1 MSAFTGRCKM
11 PPVMSA
17 FGGKADVLPDP
28 STCLLLARSGRS
40 THDAGSSLRRST
52 RIRGTAHTR
61 LVGRYRVN
69 GALKALSRFV
79 VVAEVPAGGR
89 TAVERQRVPEIR
101 TLTMDLT

>member
-1 MSAFTGRCKM
+1 MSAL
-11 PPVMSA
+11 PP
-17 FGGKADVLPDP
+17 KADIGEGIAECPLM
-28 STCLLLARSGRS
+28 TQSGHS

-79 VVAEVPAGGR
+79 VVAEVPTGGR
-89 TAVERQRVPEIR
+89 TAVERKRVRNIR
-101 TLTMDLT
+101 MLTIDLT